1 MKVDIAIIGAMEPE
15 VLGLISAM
23 GEHTTERVSRIEVH
37 LGKIYGKTVAVAR
50 CGIGKVFAALCAE
63 VLILKYSPS
72 LLINTGVGGGLARD
86 LKTGDIIVAT
96 DLCQHDMDT
105 SAIGDPVGLVS
116 GINKIYFEAD
126 KRALEI
132 LLNAAKG
139 LELTARAGRVAT
151 GDKFIA
157 SKEAAGNAIGGL
169 AVGEP
174 AEKMYE
180 MIEVVNEILPT
191 DKPRYLMGVGTPANI
206 LEAIERGVD
215 MFDCVMPT
223 RNGRNAMLFT
233 KHGIMNMRNEKW
245 KYDFS
250 PIEEDG
256 ASFVD
261 TLYSKAYLRHLFAAQ
276 ELLALEIA
284 SIHNLAFY
292 VWLTQE
298 ARKHI
303 LMDDYASWK
312 KSMLEEVTRRL

>member
-15 VLGLISAM
+15 VLGLISEM
-23 GEHTTERVSRIEVH
+23 GEHTTECVSGIEVH

-157 SKEAAGNAIGGL
+157 SKEEKTRITSLFDADACEMEGCAIAQAAFVNQTPFAVVRAISDS
-169 AVGEP
+169 ADGE
-174 AEKMYE
+174 ATMDY
-180 MIEVVNEILPT
+180 PT
-191 DKPRYLMGVGTPANI
+191 
-206 LEAIERGVD
+206 
-215 MFDCVMPT
+215 FMPIAA
-223 RNGRNAMLFT
+223 RNSQSLT
-233 KHGIMNMRNEKW
+233 
-245 KYDFS
+245 
-250 PIEEDG
+250 
-256 ASFVD
+256 
-261 TLYSKAYLRHLFAAQ
+261 
-276 ELLALEIA
+276 LALIKE
-284 SIHNLAFY
+284 
-292 VWLTQE
+292 W
-298 ARKHI
+298 
-303 LMDDYASWK
+303 
-312 KSMLEEVTRRL
+312 